1 MLGGGLKISS
11 SPWPLTRLESQFTRR
26 TVRVFPRGSGSGRRS
41 PRLVVG
47 VFLADSSDFR
57 SGWASLIIIFI
68 MSVYSDASSEEL
80 GDELQSLGWV
90 TRYSPLPSCE
100 EPFSSLEPS
109 LLGFSEPLLVC
120 ENLLEAETIKR
131 RAELFTD
138 VDRSDETFSSHLVAQ
153 LLTQSSVT
161 RLLSAG
167 FWSTPPEQTARWN
180 SVFYVRLPVFGSFS
194 HLILGALWHLAAQIL
209 EPRP

>member
-109 LLGFSEPLLVC
+109 LFGFFRTTIGLWELTWSWNHQKKSRTFYGCGPQWW
-120 ENLLEAETIKR
+120 NLL
-131 RAELFTD
+131 FTFGCTT
-138 VDRSDETFSSHLVAQ
+138 VDSIFCDQTPVSGVLVHSSR
-153 LLTQSSVT
+153 TNSSM
-161 RLLSAG
+161 
-167 FWSTPPEQTARWN
+167 E
-180 SVFYVRLPVFGSFS
+180 
-194 HLILGALWHLAAQIL
+194 
-209 EPRP
+209 